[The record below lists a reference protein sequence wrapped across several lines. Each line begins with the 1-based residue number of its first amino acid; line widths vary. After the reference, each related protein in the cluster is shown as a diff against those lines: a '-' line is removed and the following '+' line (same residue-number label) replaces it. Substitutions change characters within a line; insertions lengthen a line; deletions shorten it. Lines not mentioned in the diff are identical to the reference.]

1 MRLNRNPKRVAALCI
16 NVTAFAFYLAAL
28 FTLARVPIVF
38 SVLLG
43 AAQWT
48 SVFLLFLAMR
58 DDKRNRISGISTPV
72 VGDSAS
78 TLALKF

>member
-1 MRLNRNPKRVAALCI
+1 MRLNQNPKRIAALCI

-28 FTLARVPIVF
+28 FTLARVPTIF
-38 SVLLG
+38 GVLFV
-43 AAQWT
+43 AAQFT
-48 SVFLLFLAMR
+48 SAFLLLLAMR
-58 DDKRNRISGISTPV
+58 DDKRSRISGISKPV